1 MYIIELGVINVEELL
16 SRREAMAGSAE
27 VNSRLRRS
35 GYFSVG
41 EAESLAAFS
50 SGSVNKSGI
59 IGVMHV

>member
-1 MYIIELGVINVEELL
+1 M
-16 SRREAMAGSAE
+16 SRCEAMAGSAE

-41 EAESLAAFS
+41 EAASLAAFS

-59 IGVMHV
+59 IGVVHV